1 MCAHQQAIAYKRW
14 ARYIIV
20 GKNAQC
26 KADEQFCFD
35 NKNWVRSINK
45 KKTIQVKTKKETN
58 YNNKTQKCEQL
69 LENSQ
74 NKIVEKTKQC

>member
-26 KADEQFCFD
+26 KADEQFHFA
-35 NKNWVRSINK
+35 NKNGVRSINNKNK
-45 KKTIQVKTKKETN
+45 KQVKTKKEKERKKQTTITKHKNTN
-58 YNNKTQKCEQL
+58 
-69 LENSQ
+69 SR
-74 NKIVEKTKQC
+74 